1 MLFVTIRDLRA
12 AKGKL
17 VLMQLPRTW
26 LVFQRRFGPVPTALF
41 VITLFASGCPTTA
54 SATTP
59 AASNSWQRPVA
70 TRAVVTPALASSAT
84 ILSNTTFLPLIMVG
98 SGVPTSSTHIYWG
111 AMVNGQPP
119 TTAAW
124 QPGGAFNAFEASAGK
139 KMAIVHWGQP
149 WQMNGSDMPFQT
161 AYYDNTRQH
170 GSIPLVDWGSW
181 ALGGGPL
188 QPDFRLTTITA
199 GLHDA
204 YIRQWA
210 TDAKAWGHPFFL
222 RFDWEMDGNWQ
233 FPWSA
238 QLNGNTPA
246 DYILAWRHVHD
257 LFAQVGANNATWVW
271 CPNISGGTT
280 LPYASLYPGDAYVD
294 WTCFD
299 GYNKYDTWLGLN
311 TIFTGSG
318 INWLYDSYHKLLTL
332 APNKPIMIGE
342 TASLEAGDGGA
353 KKAAWI
359 TDALT
364 AQLPNHLPAIKA
376 VVWFNWDANS
386 PDSATLPIE
395 SSDASIAAFRS
406 AIDSNTYLTNEF
418 ADINTSP
425 IPPP

>member
-1 MLFVTIRDLRA
+1 
-12 AKGKL
+12 
-17 VLMQLPRTW
+17 MQFSRRW
-26 LVFQRRFGPVPTALF
+26 LLFQRRFGPVSTALF
-41 VITLFASGCPTTA
+41 VITLLVSGFPTTT
-54 SATTP
+54 SAT
-59 AASNSWQRPVA
+59 ASPLVSHIVY
-70 TRAVVTPALASSAT
+70 
-84 ILSNTTFLPLIMVG
+84 LPLILAG
-98 SGVPTSSTHIYWG
+98 SSVPLPSHRIYWG
-111 AMVNGQPP
+111 AAVEMQPP
-119 TTAAW
+119 TSAAM
-124 QPGGAFNAFEASAGK
+124 QAGGLFDTFEALAGK
-139 KMAIVHWGQP
+139 KMAILHWGEP
-149 WQMNGSDMPFQT
+149 WQMNGSAMPFPT
-161 AYYDNTRQH
+161 PYFDNTRNH
-170 GSIPLVDWGSW
+170 GSIPLLDWGSW

-210 TDAKAWGHPFFL
+210 ADAKTWGHPFFL
-222 RFDWEMDGNWQ
+222 RFDWEMNGNWQ

-238 QLNGNTPA
+238 QLNGNTA
-246 DYILAWRHVHD
+246 GDYMQAWRHVHD
-257 LFAQVGANNATWVW
+257 VFVQVGATNVTWVW
-271 CPNISGGTT
+271 CPNISGLTT
-280 LPYASLYPGDAYVD
+280 LPLSLLYPGDAYVD
-294 WTCFD
+294 WTCMD
-299 GYNKYDTWLGLN
+299 GYNKYDTWLGFN

-318 INWLYDSYHKLLTL
+318 INWLYDSYHELLTL

-386 PDSATLPIE
+386 PNYATLPIE
-395 SSDASIAAFRS
+395 SSDASIAAFSS
-406 AIDSNTYLTNEF
+406 AIGSNTYLTNEF